1 MSIPQGTAPESSDGN
16 GGHPDATMT
25 RAPRQPHTWTACPGS
40 AFNVR
45 CGPNYAV
52 NGKKAPSGAPLYDV
66 VACDAFTSEMK
77 LRHLARVAALP
88 DEPSCSDVPP
98 LLIIN
103 FMIPNYPPS
112 GLMSATKRVDGPGW
126 NLVLYCRL
134 SAAVREAIEQ
144 GGPVP
149 PALDLW
155 RRFTHP
161 REGEGLRSSRVKMIF
176 GITDTEE
183 PGFSLVTKS
192 LVNRYNYKPF
202 LSKTACSFYSVP
214 GVRASPPAARP
225 CPRLA
230 LAALRAP
237 CCLCPPPT
245 AAPACAQKYF
255 EIDCDIHTWSA
266 AALNGFNSIKSRMG
280 AALCRAGSV
289 IEADDDQDLPETML
303 VGAYFTHLDPN
314 RCPNFDPALTRYLSD
329 ERNYVPPMAGSLG
342 GQALNAARSQSS
354 PA

>member
-1 MSIPQGTAPESSDGN
+1 MSIPQGTAPKSSDGN

-144 GGPVP
+144 GGPIP

-161 REGEGLRSSRVKMIF
+161 TEGEGLRSSRVKMIF

-214 GVRASPPAARP
+214 GVRASPPAALP

-230 LAALRAP
+230 LAALCAP
-237 CCLCPPPT
+237 CCLCAPPT
-245 AAPACAQKYF
+245 AAPACA
-255 EIDCDIHTWSA
+255 EIFRDRLRHPHMVSRGAEPWRVHSVYTVVFGKI
-266 AALNGFNSIKSRMG
+266 LYIVFNST
-280 AALCRAGSV
+280 ALLDMHVTYLGSV
-289 IEADDDQDLPETML
+289 AP
-303 VGAYFTHLDPN
+303 
-314 RCPNFDPALTRYLSD
+314 
-329 ERNYVPPMAGSLG
+329 
-342 GQALNAARSQSS
+342 
-354 PA
+354 

>member
-1 MSIPQGTAPESSDGN
+1 
-16 GGHPDATMT
+16 
-25 RAPRQPHTWTACPGS
+25 
-40 AFNVR
+40 VR

-214 GVRASPPAARP
+214 G
-225 CPRLA
+225 
-230 LAALRAP
+230 
-237 CCLCPPPT
+237 
-245 AAPACAQKYF
+245 KYF

>member
-1 MSIPQGTAPESSDGN
+1 MSIPQGTAPKSSDGN

-144 GGPVP
+144 GGPIP

-161 REGEGLRSSRVKMIF
+161 TEGEGLRSSRVKMIF

-214 GVRASPPAARP
+214 G
-225 CPRLA
+225 
-230 LAALRAP
+230 
-237 CCLCPPPT
+237 
-245 AAPACAQKYF
+245 KYF

-303 VGAYFTHLDPN
+303 MGAYFTHLDPN

-329 ERNYVPPMAGSLG
+329 ERNYVPPMTGSLG